1 MHNLRGGGQWLSETN
16 GRPPTSW
23 GRNAFRLSFQY
34 SALIRGDNNNNK
46 IKEEWSME
54 IKSKRMKKVIR
65 KNSYRMKGSFDSFST
80 IGSRIFTPLNFS
92 DSIVNSTDDAKF
104 QLSRGPLLPDI
115 NKFDESSRHKL
126 HSRLDERDKCFNRNV
141 RQSS

>member
-1 MHNLRGGGQWLSETN
+1 MVDG
-16 GRPPTSW
+16 
-23 GRNAFRLSFQY
+23 
-34 SALIRGDNNNNK
+34 NK
-46 IKEEWSME
+46 IEEDE
-54 IKSKRMKKVIR
+54 KSYSKKFVSNEG
-65 KNSYRMKGSFDSFST
+65 KFST

-92 DSIVNSTDDAKF
+92 DSIVNSTDHAKF